1 MRRAFDH
8 ANTELYSAFDE
19 NLVHNA
25 PLDDMVDPMY
35 SNDMDD
41 EEAHDDK
48 IQNAAVISVPEE
60 FINAKIYL
68 PHGDQNEIARVL
80 GQKRNS
86 DGLYIGRKHDNP
98 ILDSQIF
105 TVEFPD
111 GDQQDVAFNIL
122 AEHLY
127 SQVDS
132 EGKQYRYFVAI
143 INHRKNTKAVDKVDQ
158 FRTHYGKKTTT
169 GWNLEVEWKD
179 GTTSWLPLKEIKET
193 NPVEVANYAISN
205 RIDTEPAFN

>member
-8 ANTELYSAFDE
+8 AITELYSAFDE
-19 NLVHNA
+19 TLVHNA
-25 PLDDMVDPMY
+25 PLDVTMDPLY

-179 GTTSWLPLKEIKET
+179 GTTSWLPLKEIKEK

>member
-1 MRRAFDH
+1 M
-8 ANTELYSAFDE
+8 
-19 NLVHNA
+19 
-25 PLDDMVDPMY
+25 
-35 SNDMDD
+35 
-41 EEAHDDK
+41 
-48 IQNAAVISVPEE
+48 
-60 FINAKIYL
+60 
-68 PHGDQNEIARVL
+68 
-80 GQKRNS
+80 
-86 DGLYIGRKHDNP
+86 
-98 ILDSQIF
+98 
-105 TVEFPD
+105 
-111 GDQQDVAFNIL
+111 
-122 AEHLY
+122 Y

-205 RIDTEPAFN
+205 QIDTEPALDWWVHDILHKQKRLIKLSQKRAVRTGYKFGLRVPDNVSEAIELDRISGYTLWHDAIMKEMTNVRVAFELKEEGSAPPAH